1 MAFEWKGDVLGNLGE
16 KSPLP
21 HTIGSDFTLK
31 YCLNTSDN
39 QVNREKH

>member
-16 KSPLP
+16 KSLP

-39 QVNREKH
+39 QVNREEH